1 MRRFLV
7 AIALIF
13 GIVSFG
19 ATASYALSSGYTE
32 LQYIVTNNDAYII
45 TDLMVNDFD
54 RITSRLTMYDNTS
67 DVAGNGHAVL
77 FGSSTSTTAGSQ
89 QGKVFKLYDP
99 SSCSN
104 RGGMTAGY
112 NNLWVGSWSNTA
124 LCKTT
129 PLNTPIDVD
138 VKIASGSQWIKIDG
152 TTYGSNSQTAGTLN
166 NSYPVTLF
174 ALNYAGVIKGI
185 PHLACESVVFYS
197 GNTMVRNL
205 VPAKR
210 NSDNA
215 IGMYDTVSNTFY
227 ASSTSSPFIA
237 GPVAGQSST
246 ATISYV
252 MNGGTNYSGAPTS
265 YYIGVGATIDG
276 TPTKSGN
283 AFAGWCT
290 DSALANCAMT
300 QTISTSDTGNKTFYA
315 KWADV
320 YAITYVLNGGTN
332 YNGAPTSYELGT
344 GATINGV
351 PTKASSVF
359 AGWCTDSNLTS
370 CAMSQ
375 TIGTSETTAKT
386 FYAKWTECQACATTN
401 ASCTPNVVNNTC
413 VYATVCN
420 ANYGNIQNN
429 GAYNASCSLNS
440 YTISY
445 VMDGGTNYTGA
456 PESYTYGTGATI
468 NGTPTK
474 YSNLFAGWCTDSE
487 LTNCAMSHTISPS
500 DTGNKTFYAKWTVLS
515 SYNINYVLGYG
526 DYVSPRPAYDNAV
539 VPDGYTPTEYI
550 EQTATVKNDT
560 STIKLDFSGYGTW
573 IIDAQGTGIGAT
585 NYNPI
590 LVSYEPNTNQTG
602 WFGANPSRYWGA
614 GDNLANFL
622 TRSIINT
629 TFSAG
634 RQDVVINGTITQT
647 YTGSVVTLAN
657 WRLFNHSTNP
667 MLVKVF
673 SAKFTQNDELKFNG
687 IPVRRDSDN
696 VCGLYDTVRGIFFTS
711 SAKTNFT
718 CPNAREPD
726 KYTAGTGKEIT
737 FVPTRPGME
746 FLGWCTDSALTN
758 CSMNPVISTNATG
771 NKTFYANWSG
781 YEIDY
786 VTNGGDVYNTLSVPS
801 DYTPVEYIQ
810 TNGYSYRNTG
820 IKGLNAGT
828 WEIYAKWML
837 TQTPRV
843 SDSYV
848 IGTDIGNNNVNAHR
862 IATSGFRSDYYN
874 LNGNSKNAGSG
885 TAGATAFPNQIHEGT
900 IKDKSVVID
909 EHTFSTTTAGSAI
922 NANTPIML
930 FAQNASAVASG
941 FIGRMYASWATK
953 DGVKQYNYIPVRRN
967 SDGMCGM
974 WDTVSQ
980 TFKPSSSGTPFTCP
994 NTAISTPSRY
1004 TVGVQT
1010 TITAPPESRFGT
1022 FAGWCTDS
1030 ALQNCAMTQ
1039 TIPTNATGN
1048 KVFYAKWNCNDGY
1061 HLDSSTHECVPNT
1074 ITINFLNGGHGTAP
1088 ESTTC
1093 EYGNEVFVTM
1103 PAAIDDA
1110 TGYTFRAWKVNDRWL
1125 NAGSAH
1131 LCTKE
1136 VFGVTSGTVNITADW
1151 YECIDPGDGTCQN
1164 QKFTV
1169 TTTPLPADADT
1180 VFKFSLSAKGTFYVD
1195 WGDGS
1200 SIQTITRDNVT
1211 AATYTHT
1218 YSPGGSA
1225 GDDPVSYTIRFAGV
1239 ATAYSTTETVA
1250 TISFFNG
1257 TRANRW
1263 SAPTASGTEQY
1274 IAGISGSLGALFPTL
1289 GSSNGQQPRFYQT
1302 FTGATNL
1309 TGTIPAGLFTGVSG
1323 TPATYMF
1330 SNTFSYCPGLT
1341 GSIPKTLFSGI
1352 RGAPAKEVFYRTF
1365 SGCTGL
1371 TGTIPENLFSGL
1383 IGTPADNTF
1392 GGVFQ
1397 NCSGLTG
1404 SIPEG
1409 LFSGLSGAPKNYVF
1423 DGVFENCTGLTGSIP
1438 AMLFAGIRGAP
1449 AIYMFRGTFSG
1460 CSGLTGDIPGML
1472 FAGISGAPAQS
1483 MFQNTFRGCTN
1494 LSGYVPPN
1502 LFANITVS
1510 SATDMMTNMFTN
1522 SGLAETCP
1530 TGTQEYSTGFNSYYA
1545 PKVSCG
1551 PEADSS
1557 AFTTEKFTV
1566 TVNMPANTAFK
1577 FAMSAK
1583 GEFHVDWGDGTF
1595 QDIMRD
1601 TVVETTY
1608 QHTYTTAGS
1617 YQIKFYGIPTE
1628 YSTANVAA
1636 IRFFNGT
1643 RANDYSA
1650 PTASGTEQYITGI
1663 SGSLGA
1669 LFPTI
1674 NTGEV
1679 NGQQPRFY
1687 QTFTG
1692 ATNLTGSIPAN
1703 LFAGITGKP
1712 VSYMFHNTFSWCPGL
1727 TGSIPAGLFSGL
1739 NGAPA
1744 AHAFFRTFSDAT
1756 GLSGSIPETL
1766 FSGIRGAPAASVF
1779 GGTFIN
1785 CTSLTGSI
1793 PAGLFSGISGA
1804 PASGMFN
1811 ATFYGAS
1818 GLTGPIPETLFN
1830 GISGAPAANM
1840 FNGTFTGCSGLTGSI
1855 PANLFSGISGAPADA
1870 MFKNVFRDCTGLSGS
1885 IPGGLFGKI
1894 YGASKASMFQS
1905 AFENCT
1911 GLEGYI
1917 PWDLFSLVSTIS
1929 SNGAAT
1935 GYVNLTGNAT
1945 DKFTNMVNGTNLAT
1959 SCPSDALQYLSNI
1972 ESFITPYVMC
1982 APKTTIGDAKFTI
1995 TTTELATGDS
2005 FSFNTWQLGPIW
2017 VDWGDGT
2024 VRRYNRTGTMNN
2036 HSVGF
2041 SHTYANAGV
2050 YQIKLSGAA
2059 TGYHSSD
2066 NANYPA
2072 VSFKNNTK
2080 VAGID
2085 GNILGVFPRLGTSV
2099 AQYPRFRETFS
2110 GCTNLTGNLP
2120 DHLFGTTN
2128 FAASNNMFN
2137 GMFNGCTS
2145 LTGWIPPTMVKN
2157 ITSVTS
2163 SSMTNMFA
2171 GASGVGL
2178 VEECPT
2184 GYSQYITGYESYWSS
2199 KVSCV
2204 PDTPVS
2210 ELGNPK
2216 FTVTTTNLDADTT
2229 FKFKLSAAGDF
2240 YVDWGDGSAVQH
2252 IVDPRTTAREYTHT
2266 YTTAGSYQIKFWGTA
2281 TAYSTTDTVPAISF
2295 SYATYGNE
2303 WNTPT
2308 SNANELMIAGIS
2320 GSLGALFPTIGT
2332 GAANGQQPRFYRTFA
2347 GATNMTS
2354 SIPSGLFTGITGAPA
2369 TRMFQSLFH
2378 GCNSITGS
2386 IPAGLFSGLSGAPA
2400 HHLFY
2405 TTFSD
2410 CSGLTGSIDTDLF
2423 ATISGAPAAYTF
2435 TLTFKGC
2442 SGLTGSIP
2450 GGLFRNIVGAP
2461 QDNLFGE
2468 MFNGCSG
2475 LTGPIPGN
2483 LFSGISGP
2491 AREYTFN
2498 SLFNDCTG
2506 LTGPIPENLFSG
2518 ITGTATYL
2526 FQNTFR
2532 NCSGLSGYV
2541 PPKLFAGITTSST
2554 NFMANI
2560 FNGSGL
2566 LTACPTG
2573 TIKYTT
2579 GFENYWNSKVSC
2591 TDGFITP
2598 FVLDN
2603 SDATTA
2609 SVPTT
2614 IYAKFGIDWYSD
2626 ANATIKFTQLATLPT
2641 KPGKIF
2647 NGYWT
2652 TASGTGTQVI
2662 DATGTIISNSTTTKL
2677 AKISD
2682 ESVTLYPRWSDTYA
2696 VTYSCGDGTG
2706 TAPDAMVAVS
2716 GQTFT
2721 PAANTCSRDGYFLEG
2736 WRIGGTNTTNTGTP
2750 FTWNYTENKTF
2761 TASWT
2766 PAKFTITTIDMP
2778 ANTTF
2783 SFKMSAKGEFRVDW
2797 GDGSPI
2803 ETITRSSATSAGT
2816 YTHTY
2821 TTGGVKQIMFDG
2833 LATGYYSSS
2842 SYNSD
2847 AYSAISFYN
2856 NTNIAQVSGSLGSI
2870 FPSLSTTSTSASY
2883 QPRFMFTFNNCTNLT
2898 DIPSNLFSGITKPA
2912 TGMFYY
2918 TFAGT
2923 TSLYQIPSGLFSS
2936 IVGAPQPHMFRRTF
2950 NGSGITGSI
2959 PGDLFSGISGA
2970 PATYMFSGTF
2980 AACPGLTGQLS
2991 SDLFSGISGEA
3002 AEAMYDVTFAGSSG
3016 LTGPIPS
3023 GFFGNIWGSAK
3034 PYMFTGVFLGC
3045 SNLTGSIPENLF
3057 GNITSASTQEFR
3069 QAFQNCS
3076 KLEGWVPPRLFASV
3090 SGTGILFM
3098 DEIFKGSGIVT
3109 ECPSGYTQ
3117 YITGFE
3123 SYWNSKVSCTDGF
3136 MTPITLND
3144 SSATTAADPGTMYLK
3159 YGFGFY
3165 SDVNGLNSLNQ
3176 LTTLPTKT
3184 DYIFDGYWTS
3194 SNGGGTQVIDNT
3206 GAMIVNDT
3214 ATKIAKITETG
3225 KTLYANWV
3233 KNYNVTYD
3241 CGEGTGTAP
3250 APVVATSG
3258 KTFTPAA
3265 NTCTREGY
3273 MFTGWAISGVSTGT
3287 NITNTMAPF
3296 TWNYTENKTFTAQ
3309 WTEGPKFTI
3318 TTINMPANTSFSF
3331 GMNVSGTFYVDWG
3344 DGTIQKLSTSTSWSG
3359 YTTYNHT
3366 YTSSGVKTINFAGL
3380 ATGYTTNSNIATGYG
3395 LSIYFTNNTNIAKV
3409 SGSLGAM
3416 FPTLPGTSSYST
3428 NPRFVSAFAG
3438 CTNLTEIPATLFS
3451 GVTRPFQ
3458 AMFHN
3463 TFNGCTSL
3471 TSIPETLFSGI
3482 SGAPAESMFQNTFAN
3497 TGLTSI
3503 PATLFSTIQGAPAT
3517 SVFLE
3522 TFSGCTGLQSLPSG
3536 LFSGISGT
3544 PANNMYYQTFYGCTG
3559 LQSLPSGLFS
3569 GISGTPANNMY
3580 YQTFYGCTGLTG
3592 SIPNRFFGNLSGTL
3606 SYNGKAFYQAF
3617 YNDSNL
3623 SGYVPTDLFAG
3634 LSYASS
3640 STNNILNNIFYGT
3653 NLEESCPTGMQ
3664 QYYTG
3669 FENYFDGKV
3678 ACTTAKTPAQMG
3690 DEKFTITTTNLSAN
3704 SEFAIKIGAGGEFLI
3719 DCGNTINGE
3728 PQYIYITDGRTTQR
3742 TYYCDYP
3749 TAGSYQIK
3757 LYGTATGYDPNTYN
3771 YDNQYYPAIGFGNT
3785 AQIAGI
3791 AGSLGALFPTIGN
3804 GNTNGQQPR
3813 FNHTFDGAENMTGTI
3828 PENLFNGIIGT
3839 PTKYM
3844 FNYTFGGCSKLSGSI
3859 PENLFSGLTDSVSDY
3874 NGHYFYGTFG
3884 NCKNLTGYVPANLFR
3899 MSTSYMTNSNNM
3911 GNIFYGSGLLDKCP
3925 AGTKKYTTGF
3935 ESNWRLDNNY
3945 TRYAIACEP
3954 GIDENDAMFG
3964 IGTTELDEGDTF
3976 SFTMSAAGT
3985 FFVDW
3990 GDDTVDKIE
3999 RNNTTPTT
4007 YSHTY
4012 EKTSYYTI
4020 TFVNDGVTAYS
4031 SDLITP
4037 AISFAGNTKIAAIR
4051 GSLAELMP
4059 TITVAGKP
4067 QQPRFYQTFKD
4078 CTNLEYIEDFDRLF
4092 DRIDSQY
4099 HATKP
4104 IINGQPVSHMFEGLF
4119 MGCTALEAKIP
4130 EDLFAAISGTPT
4142 IGLFA
4147 HTFEGCTGLYDEI
4160 PGNLF
4165 ATISGAPAISMF
4177 EGTFKG
4183 CTGLEGNIPENLF
4196 AGISGNPAERMFME
4210 TFDGCSNLE
4219 GYIYPNTFA
4228 EISTVNVAN
4237 MMTNVFHDSGLD
4249 TECPSGM
4256 QQYTTGFEEWFT
4268 GKVSCDEHQSAAVPE
4283 MNYEVF
4289 FVELNNVTPGST
4301 FSFDLSATGEFEV
4314 YWGDGNTDHII
4325 RTNTTPT
4332 TYTHTYTENTNGV
4345 QIRFSSAVTGYSTD
4359 ETTPAISFAKESNTS
4374 GISGIYAWG
4383 SLMKLFPVLGTA
4395 NGQIP
4400 RFYHTFYGLTNLD
4413 SVDWGMFN
4421 PNYLSYDD
4429 DPIITNLPFASH
4441 MFDGMFANCT
4451 NLGLNNYNE
4460 SSSLFN
4466 NLFYYFDG
4474 TPAPYTFAN
4483 MFSGTENLLGYISP
4497 SMFFNI
4503 TGTATNMMQNI
4514 FAGSGIDTECPSGMN
4529 QYITGFESNWSGKVS
4544 CQTRDDLPSIY
4555 LYTTNM
4561 NAGSVFN
4568 FSLSATGRFAVNWG
4582 DESDVQWI
4590 DRNNTT
4596 PTTYSHT
4603 YTSSGNYYV
4612 YIYGLATGYS
4622 TNETT
4627 AAISF
4632 ANNTFISSINESQ
4645 DGSLGLMF
4653 PTIGDGTTN
4662 GQQPRFYRMFYNC
4675 TNLNDSY
4682 VSFTGN
4688 SEWEGLSSGIH
4699 GTPSSHMFDGL
4710 FENCT
4715 NMGTPSQDLFSRTE
4729 NDYYGTAAPKYGISG
4744 APAPYVFANTFK
4756 NTNISSF
4763 YPQWF
4768 SGLSGAPASHMFDST
4783 FDGASNLYIYLGK
4796 NNNSSMFKNIVGA
4809 PAAYMFANTFRG
4821 TDMEGS
4827 PDGLFS
4833 EIRGA
4838 PAEGMFM
4845 GTFESTH
4852 ISQIPEDLFAGVIG
4866 APAAHMFDS
4875 TFAECQ
4881 SLSDDYLSPALFVNI
4896 SGTAAPYMFAGT
4908 FAGCNIGG
4916 NLPSMFAGITG
4927 SAAHMFEATFAGTN
4941 NLIGYIQ
4948 PSMFAGITGTATDMM
4963 TDIFDESGIVTECP
4977 SGTTQY
4983 TTGFE
4988 SWFDERVSCVPTAA
5002 DFEVRAGIQTT
5013 PMPANTTFSFIMS
5026 AKGTFYVDWGDGSAV
5041 ETITRN
5047 NTTPTT
5053 YSHTYTNASGQ
5064 KGWRIAFG
5072 GVAIGYSTDD
5082 TTAAISFANNQYVA
5096 YPFNIGHLFPT
5107 LGTGNGNQPRFYRTF
5122 YNCTNMVGNMKGL
5135 LTLCSTK
5142 ETVGG
5147 DGSGSSTLKMASNR
5161 KRVASSGAHSTTT
5174 ATRSA
5179 SLKRQRATNDA
5190 YHNDDYDAC
5199 TGIFD
5204 GVYGQ
5209 PVSHMFDGTFE
5220 GCTGLTG
5227 EIPNSLFVTISGTP
5241 VPYVF
5246 ANTFKNC
5253 TGISGEIPKDL
5264 FGGLYGAPAAHMFES
5279 TFENDTNLTGTI
5291 PTSLFSSRSVSSTTG
5306 SVSNGSGGD
5315 SGDIKKASIKR
5326 TAMVSRGAVLRREGQ
5341 TGGASNTISLTNG
5354 TFNGIE
5360 GAPAAYMFSKTF
5372 KGCTNLTGA
5381 IPAGLFS
5388 GISGAPAE
5396 YMFEETFAGCT
5407 GIDTIP
5413 ACLFGGISGAPAA
5426 GMYKGTFDGC
5436 SNAEWEYTPGA
5447 THNISSVST
5456 GTNIPVEQEFASNLK
5471 RGASLTRGAVAGST
5485 LGKITNAT
5493 KKVNTLREAVMGGL
5507 TRGGIIR
5514 SAGLRSNTTTTDN
5527 ANAMPS
5533 LFGQFTGA
5541 AAAHMFEN
5549 TFRGCAKLSGYVPP
5563 KMFEGITGVATDMMT
5578 DEFDNSGIATSC
5590 PAGYSTAT
5598 TGFESWWDGRVACE
5612 YVGQICVYEEG
5623 SANPYKCADGCG
5635 WASKL
5640 MMYNESW
5647 NEFGGFPGYP
5657 LMSENVT
5664 DHSINIS
5671 NGTTTCYLP
5680 IAENTDWGLHVKW
5693 NDKIWHAM
5701 FAQMDAD
5708 ENGTWGYCTGT
5719 YQDNYD
5725 GSCTTNSDCDWLY
5738 DENYPSACYQGT
5750 CALYNSY
5757 GNCYYIMGDTNSLC
5771 ISQNVA

>member
-1 MRRFLV
+1 MTMPEYMQLYIPQEYIYTSTSGPYIDTGYTFTNNGSAHVIIDAKVGTNGGYQRLSGV
-7 AIALIF
+7 SSTF
-13 GIVSFG
+13 GGPAVGINSSNYIMA
-19 ATASYALSSGYTE
+19 ATSTDISSGVSGNSNTRYLYDLNVPAGTFVVKDVSNSNNVVVNMTGIQTTNVSGTKPTFK
-32 LQYIVTNNDAYII
+32 LLGYNSSATTVTTPYGYRYLYSA
-45 TDLMVNDFD
+45 
-54 RITSRLTMYDNTS
+54 
-67 DVAGNGHAVL
+67 
-77 FGSSTSTTAGSQ
+77 
-89 QGKVFKLYDP
+89 KLYDNGVLVRDYIP
-99 SSCSN
+99 
-104 RGGMTAGY
+104 
-112 NNLWVGSWSNTA
+112 
-124 LCKTT
+124 
-129 PLNTPIDVD
+129 
-138 VKIASGSQWIKIDG
+138 VKRK
-152 TTYGSNSQTAGTLN
+152 
-166 NSYPVTLF
+166 
-174 ALNYAGVIKGI
+174 
-185 PHLACESVVFYS
+185 
-197 GNTMVRNL
+197 
-205 VPAKR
+205 
-210 NSDNA
+210 SDN
-215 IGMYDTVSNTFY
+215 
-227 ASSTSSPFIA
+227 
-237 GPVAGQSST
+237 
-246 ATISYV
+246 
-252 MNGGTNYSGAPTS
+252 
-265 YYIGVGATIDG
+265 
-276 TPTKSGN
+276 K
-283 AFAGWCT
+283 
-290 DSALANCAMT
+290 
-300 QTISTSDTGNKTFYA
+300 
-315 KWADV
+315 
-320 YAITYVLNGGTN
+320 
-332 YNGAPTSYELGT
+332 
-344 GATINGV
+344 
-351 PTKASSVF
+351 
-359 AGWCTDSNLTS
+359 
-370 CAMSQ
+370 
-375 TIGTSETTAKT
+375 
-386 FYAKWTECQACATTN
+386 
-401 ASCTPNVVNNTC
+401 
-413 VYATVCN
+413 
-420 ANYGNIQNN
+420 
-429 GAYNASCSLNS
+429 
-440 YTISY
+440 
-445 VMDGGTNYTGA
+445 
-456 PESYTYGTGATI
+456 
-468 NGTPTK
+468 
-474 YSNLFAGWCTDSE
+474 
-487 LTNCAMSHTISPS
+487 
-500 DTGNKTFYAKWTVLS
+500 
-515 SYNINYVLGYG
+515 
-526 DYVSPRPAYDNAV
+526 
-539 VPDGYTPTEYI
+539 
-550 EQTATVKNDT
+550 
-560 STIKLDFSGYGTW
+560 
-573 IIDAQGTGIGAT
+573 
-585 NYNPI
+585 
-590 LVSYEPNTNQTG
+590 
-602 WFGANPSRYWGA
+602 
-614 GDNLANFL
+614 
-622 TRSIINT
+622 
-629 TFSAG
+629 
-634 RQDVVINGTITQT
+634 
-647 YTGSVVTLAN
+647 
-657 WRLFNHSTNP
+657 
-667 MLVKVF
+667 
-673 SAKFTQNDELKFNG
+673 
-687 IPVRRDSDN
+687 
-696 VCGLYDTVRGIFFTS
+696 CGLYD
-711 SAKTNFT
+711 
-718 CPNAREPD
+718 
-726 KYTAGTGKEIT
+726 
-737 FVPTRPGME
+737 M
-746 FLGWCTDSALTN
+746 
-758 CSMNPVISTNATG
+758 MN
-771 NKTFYANWSG
+771 
-781 YEIDY
+781 
-786 VTNGGDVYNTLSVPS
+786 
-801 DYTPVEYIQ
+801 
-810 TNGYSYRNTG
+810 
-820 IKGLNAGT
+820 
-828 WEIYAKWML
+828 
-837 TQTPRV
+837 
-843 SDSYV
+843 
-848 IGTDIGNNNVNAHR
+848 
-862 IATSGFRSDYYN
+862 
-874 LNGNSKNAGSG
+874 
-885 TAGATAFPNQIHEGT
+885 
-900 IKDKSVVID
+900 
-909 EHTFSTTTAGSAI
+909 
-922 NANTPIML
+922 
-930 FAQNASAVASG
+930 
-941 FIGRMYASWATK
+941 
-953 DGVKQYNYIPVRRN
+953 
-967 SDGMCGM
+967 
-974 WDTVSQ
+974 
-980 TFKPSSSGTPFTCP
+980 
-994 NTAISTPSRY
+994 
-1004 TVGVQT
+1004 
-1010 TITAPPESRFGT
+1010 
-1022 FAGWCTDS
+1022 
-1030 ALQNCAMTQ
+1030 
-1039 TIPTNATGN
+1039 
-1048 KVFYAKWNCNDGY
+1048 
-1061 HLDSSTHECVPNT
+1061 
-1074 ITINFLNGGHGTAP
+1074 
-1088 ESTTC
+1088 
-1093 EYGNEVFVTM
+1093 
-1103 PAAIDDA
+1103 
-1110 TGYTFRAWKVNDRWL
+1110 
-1125 NAGSAH
+1125 
-1131 LCTKE
+1131 
-1136 VFGVTSGTVNITADW
+1136 
-1151 YECIDPGDGTCQN
+1151 
-1164 QKFTV
+1164 
-1169 TTTPLPADADT
+1169 
-1180 VFKFSLSAKGTFYVD
+1180 
-1195 WGDGS
+1195 
-1200 SIQTITRDNVT
+1200 
-1211 AATYTHT
+1211 
-1218 YSPGGSA
+1218 
-1225 GDDPVSYTIRFAGV
+1225 
-1239 ATAYSTTETVA
+1239 
-1250 TISFFNG
+1250 
-1257 TRANRW
+1257 
-1263 SAPTASGTEQY
+1263 
-1274 IAGISGSLGALFPTL
+1274 
-1289 GSSNGQQPRFYQT
+1289 
-1302 FTGATNL
+1302 
-1309 TGTIPAGLFTGVSG
+1309 
-1323 TPATYMF
+1323 
-1330 SNTFSYCPGLT
+1330 NTF
-1341 GSIPKTLFSGI
+1341 
-1352 RGAPAKEVFYRTF
+1352 
-1365 SGCTGL
+1365 
-1371 TGTIPENLFSGL
+1371 
-1383 IGTPADNTF
+1383 
-1392 GGVFQ
+1392 
-1397 NCSGLTG
+1397 
-1404 SIPEG
+1404 
-1409 LFSGLSGAPKNYVF
+1409 
-1423 DGVFENCTGLTGSIP
+1423 
-1438 AMLFAGIRGAP
+1438 
-1449 AIYMFRGTFSG
+1449 
-1460 CSGLTGDIPGML
+1460 
-1472 FAGISGAPAQS
+1472 
-1483 MFQNTFRGCTN
+1483 
-1494 LSGYVPPN
+1494 
-1502 LFANITVS
+1502 VS
-1510 SATDMMTNMFTN
+1510 SATSTDFSCS
-1522 SGLAETCP
+1522 SGT
-1530 TGTQEYSTGFNSYYA
+1530 
-1545 PKVSCG
+1545 
-1551 PEADSS
+1551 
-1557 AFTTEKFTV
+1557 
-1566 TVNMPANTAFK
+1566 
-1577 FAMSAK
+1577 
-1583 GEFHVDWGDGTF
+1583 WGD
-1595 QDIMRD
+1595 
-1601 TVVETTY
+1601 
-1608 QHTYTTAGS
+1608 
-1617 YQIKFYGIPTE
+1617 
-1628 YSTANVAA
+1628 
-1636 IRFFNGT
+1636 
-1643 RANDYSA
+1643 
-1650 PTASGTEQYITGI
+1650 
-1663 SGSLGA
+1663 L
-1669 LFPTI
+1669 
-1674 NTGEV
+1674 
-1679 NGQQPRFY
+1679 
-1687 QTFTG
+1687 
-1692 ATNLTGSIPAN
+1692 
-1703 LFAGITGKP
+1703 
-1712 VSYMFHNTFSWCPGL
+1712 
-1727 TGSIPAGLFSGL
+1727 
-1739 NGAPA
+1739 
-1744 AHAFFRTFSDAT
+1744 
-1756 GLSGSIPETL
+1756 
-1766 FSGIRGAPAASVF
+1766 
-1779 GGTFIN
+1779 
-1785 CTSLTGSI
+1785 
-1793 PAGLFSGISGA
+1793 
-1804 PASGMFN
+1804 
-1811 ATFYGAS
+1811 
-1818 GLTGPIPETLFN
+1818 
-1830 GISGAPAANM
+1830 
-1840 FNGTFTGCSGLTGSI
+1840 
-1855 PANLFSGISGAPADA
+1855 
-1870 MFKNVFRDCTGLSGS
+1870 
-1885 IPGGLFGKI
+1885 
-1894 YGASKASMFQS
+1894 
-1905 AFENCT
+1905 
-1911 GLEGYI
+1911 
-1917 PWDLFSLVSTIS
+1917 
-1929 SNGAAT
+1929 
-1935 GYVNLTGNAT
+1935 
-1945 DKFTNMVNGTNLAT
+1945 
-1959 SCPSDALQYLSNI
+1959 
-1972 ESFITPYVMC
+1972 
-1982 APKTTIGDAKFTI
+1982 
-1995 TTTELATGDS
+1995 
-2005 FSFNTWQLGPIW
+2005 
-2017 VDWGDGT
+2017 
-2024 VRRYNRTGTMNN
+2024 
-2036 HSVGF
+2036 
-2041 SHTYANAGV
+2041 
-2050 YQIKLSGAA
+2050 
-2059 TGYHSSD
+2059 
-2066 NANYPA
+2066 
-2072 VSFKNNTK
+2072 
-2080 VAGID
+2080 
-2085 GNILGVFPRLGTSV
+2085 
-2099 AQYPRFRETFS
+2099 
-2110 GCTNLTGNLP
+2110 
-2120 DHLFGTTN
+2120 
-2128 FAASNNMFN
+2128 
-2137 GMFNGCTS
+2137 
-2145 LTGWIPPTMVKN
+2145 
-2157 ITSVTS
+2157 
-2163 SSMTNMFA
+2163 
-2171 GASGVGL
+2171 
-2178 VEECPT
+2178 
-2184 GYSQYITGYESYWSS
+2184 
-2199 KVSCV
+2199 
-2204 PDTPVS
+2204 
-2210 ELGNPK
+2210 
-2216 FTVTTTNLDADTT
+2216 
-2229 FKFKLSAAGDF
+2229 
-2240 YVDWGDGSAVQH
+2240 
-2252 IVDPRTTAREYTHT
+2252 
-2266 YTTAGSYQIKFWGTA
+2266 
-2281 TAYSTTDTVPAISF
+2281 
-2295 SYATYGNE
+2295 
-2303 WNTPT
+2303 PT
-2308 SNANELMIAGIS
+2308 S
-2320 GSLGALFPTIGT
+2320 
-2332 GAANGQQPRFYRTFA
+2332 Q
-2347 GATNMTS
+2347 
-2354 SIPSGLFTGITGAPA
+2354 
-2369 TRMFQSLFH
+2369 
-2378 GCNSITGS
+2378 
-2386 IPAGLFSGLSGAPA
+2386 
-2400 HHLFY
+2400 
-2405 TTFSD
+2405 
-2410 CSGLTGSIDTDLF
+2410 LT
-2423 ATISGAPAAYTF
+2423 
-2435 TLTFKGC
+2435 
-2442 SGLTGSIP
+2442 
-2450 GGLFRNIVGAP
+2450 
-2461 QDNLFGE
+2461 
-2468 MFNGCSG
+2468 
-2475 LTGPIPGN
+2475 
-2483 LFSGISGP
+2483 
-2491 AREYTFN
+2491 
-2498 SLFNDCTG
+2498 
-2506 LTGPIPENLFSG
+2506 
-2518 ITGTATYL
+2518 
-2526 FQNTFR
+2526 
-2532 NCSGLSGYV
+2532 
-2541 PPKLFAGITTSST
+2541 
-2554 NFMANI
+2554 
-2560 FNGSGL
+2560 
-2566 LTACPTG
+2566 
-2573 TIKYTT
+2573 
-2579 GFENYWNSKVSC
+2579 
-2591 TDGFITP
+2591 
-2598 FVLDN
+2598 
-2603 SDATTA
+2603 
-2609 SVPTT
+2609 
-2614 IYAKFGIDWYSD
+2614 
-2626 ANATIKFTQLATLPT
+2626 TLPT
-2641 KPGKIF
+2641 KTGKTF

-2652 TASGTGTQVI
+2652 EENGTGTKVV
-2662 DATGTIISNSTTTKL
+2662 DAEGNIISNETTTKL
-2677 AKISD
+2677 AKANDTSK
-2682 ESVTLYPRWSDTYA
+2682 TLYADWLDSYS

-2706 TAPDAMVAVS
+2706 TPPAAAS
-2716 GQTFT
+2716 ATAKREFT
-2721 PAANTCSRDGYFLEG
+2721 PAENPCLREGYMFNG
-2736 WRIGGTNTTNTGTP
+2736 WTVSGTSTVKPIAP

-2870 FPSLSTTSTSASY
+2870 FPSLSTTSTSESY

-2918 TFAGT
+2918 TFAET

-2936 IVGAPQPHMFRRTF
+2936 IVGEPQPHMFRRTF

-3057 GNITSASTQEFR
+3057 GSITSASTQEFR

-3090 SGTGILFM
+3090 SGTGSLFM

-3165 SDVNGLNSLNQ
+3165 SDADGLNSLNR

-3206 GAMIVNDT
+3206 GAPIVNDT

-3250 APVVATSG
+3250 AAVVATSG

-3309 WTEGPKFTI
+3309 WIEGPKFTI
-3318 TTINMPANTSFSF
+3318 TTTDMADNTSFYVGISAA
-3331 GMNVSGTFYVDWG
+3331 GTFYIDWG
-3344 DGTIQKLSTSTSWSG
+3344 DGKIQKITQSSTNSG
-3359 YTTYNHT
+3359 VSSYSHT
-3366 YTSSGVKTINFAGL
+3366 YATGGVKTINFAGL
-3380 ATGYTTNSNIATGYG
+3380 ATGYYRYNSISTSY
-3395 LSIYFTNNTNIAKV
+3395 SPISFYNNTNIARLA
-3409 SGSLGAM
+3409 GSLGAI
-3416 FPTLPGTSSYST
+3416 FPTLSGTSSYTT
-3428 NPRFVSAFAG
+3428 NPRFLYTFSG

-3451 GVTRPFQ
+3451 GVTRPY
-3458 AMFHN
+3458 N
-3463 TFNGCTSL
+3463 YTFYGT
-3471 TSIPETLFSGI
+3471 
-3482 SGAPAESMFQNTFAN
+3482 FQNC

-3503 PATLFSTIQGAPAT
+3503 PATLFSNIQGAPAEYM
-3517 SVFLE
+3517 FYQ
-3522 TFSGCTGLQSLPSG
+3522 TFSGCTGLTSIPVGLFSTIQGAPAQSMFYGTFSGCTGLTSLPTG
-3536 LFSGISGT
+3536 LFSGISGA
-3544 PANNMYYQTFYGCTG
+3544 PAGSMFRQTFENC
-3559 LQSLPSGLFS
+3559 S
-3569 GISGTPANNMY
+3569 
-3580 YQTFYGCTGLTG
+3580 GLTG
-3592 SIPNRFFGNLSGTL
+3592 SIPSRFFGNLSGTL
-3606 SYNGKAFYQAF
+3606 INNYYYFNQTFNGCT
-3617 YNDSNL
+3617 NL

-3640 STNNILNNIFYGT
+3640 STNNILNNVFGGT
-3653 NLEESCPTGMQ
+3653 NLEIACPVDMQ
-3664 QYYTG
+3664 QYITG
-3669 FENYFDGKV
+3669 FEDYFDGKV
-3678 ACTTAKTPAQMG
+3678 ACTTAKTPNEMG
-3690 DEKFTITTTNLSAN
+3690 DIKFTITTTNLPAD
-3704 SEFAIKIGAGGEFLI
+3704 SEFEIKIGAGGEFLI

-3728 PQYIYITDGRTTQR
+3728 PQYIYIADGRTTQR
-3742 TYYCDYP
+3742 TYTCEYP

-3804 GNTNGQQPR
+3804 GTANGQQPR
-3813 FNHTFDGAENMTGTI
+3813 FNRTFDGAENMTGTI

-3859 PENLFSGLTDSVSDY
+3859 PENLFSGLTGSVSDY
-3874 NGHYFYGTFG
+3874 SGHYFYGTFS
-3884 NCKNLTGYVPANLFR
+3884 NCTNLTGYVPANLFR

-3925 AGTKKYTTGF
+3925 AGTKQYTTGF
-3935 ESNWRLDNNY
+3935 EGNNWRLDNNY
-3945 TRYAIACEP
+3945 NRYAIACEP

-3964 IGTTELDEGDTF
+3964 IDTTELEQGDTF

-3990 GDDTVDKIE
+3990 GDGTIDKIE

-4012 EKTSYYTI
+4012 ENLKGGESFAI

-4031 SDLITP
+4031 SDLTTP
-4037 AISFAGNTKIAAIR
+4037 AISFAGNTKIGAIF

-4078 CTNLEYIEDFDRLF
+4078 CTNLEYIKDFDRLF

-4119 MGCTALEAKIP
+4119 MGCTALEAEIP
-4130 EDLFAAISGTPT
+4130 EYLFAAISGTPT

-4147 HTFEGCTGLYDEI
+4147 HTFEGCTSLYNEI
-4160 PGNLF
+4160 PKDLF

-4228 EISTVNVAN
+4228 GISTVNVAN
-4237 MMTNVFHDSGLD
+4237 MMTNVFRGSGLD

-4256 QQYTTGFEEWFT
+4256 QQYTTGFEDWFT
-4268 GKVSCDEHQSAAVPE
+4268 GKVSCDKHQSATVPE

-4289 FVELNNVTPGST
+4289 YVELNNVTPGST

-4332 TYTHTYTENTNGV
+4332 TYTHTYTENTNGF

-4400 RFYHTFYGLTNLD
+4400 RFYHMFYGLTNLD
-4413 SVDWGMFN
+4413 SVDWDMFN
-4421 PNYLSYDD
+4421 PNYLSNDD

-4460 SSSLFN
+4460 SSRLFDI
-4466 NLFYYFDG
+4466 LFYYFDG

-4514 FAGSGIDTECPSGMN
+4514 FANSGLDTECPSGMN

-4544 CQTRDDLPSIY
+4544 CQTSDDLPSIY

-4582 DESDVQWI
+4582 DGSDVQWI

-4603 YTSSGNYYV
+4603 YTSGGNYYV

-4632 ANNTFISSINESQ
+4632 ANNTFIRSINESQ

-4699 GTPSSHMFDGL
+4699 GTPASHMFDGL

-4783 FDGASNLYIYLGK
+4783 FDGASNLYIYLD
-4796 NNNSSMFKNIVGA
+4796 NNNNTSMFKNIVGA

-4821 TDMEGS
+4821 TYMQNS

-4833 EIRGA
+4833 GIRGA

-4866 APAAHMFDS
+4866 APAAYMFAG
-4875 TFAECQ
+4875 TFSGCQ
-4881 SLSDDYLSPALFVNI
+4881 SLSNDYLSPALFVNI
-4896 SGTAAPYMFAGT
+4896 SGAAAPYMFART
-4908 FAGCNIGG
+4908 FLGCNIGG

-5013 PMPANTTFSFIMS
+5013 PMPANTTFSFTMS
-5026 AKGTFYVDWGDGSAV
+5026 AKGTFYVYWGDGSAV

-5053 YSHTYTNASGQ
+5053 YSHTYTESTDE
-5064 KGWRIAFG
+5064 GWKIAFG
-5072 GVAIGYSTDD
+5072 GVAIGYSTND

-5096 YPFNIGHLFPT
+5096 YPINIGHLFPT

-5135 LTLCSTK
+5135 LTWCSTK

-5147 DGSGSSTLKMASNR
+5147 DGSISSSTQKMASNR
-5161 KRVASSGAHSTTT
+5161 KRVASSGVT
-5174 ATRSA
+5174 AIRSA

-5227 EIPNSLFVTISGTP
+5227 EIPDSLFVTISGTP

-5253 TGISGEIPKDL
+5253 TGISGQIPNGL
-5264 FGGLYGAPAAHMFES
+5264 FGDLHGAPAAHMFES

-5326 TAMVSRGAVLRREGQ
+5326 TAMVSRGAVLRREVD
-5341 TGGASNTISLTNG
+5341 TPSESGGSGNITLTSG

-5372 KGCTNLTGA
+5372 KGCANLTGA
-5381 IPAGLFS
+5381 IPAALFG

-5456 GTNIPVEQEFASNLK
+5456 GTNIQQDAAFASNLK

-5590 PAGYSTAT
+5590 PAGYSIAT

-5623 SANPYKCADGCG
+5623 AANPYKCADGCS

-5680 IAENTDWGLHVKW
+5680 IAENADWGLHVKW
-5693 NDKIWHAM
+5693 NDKVWHAM
-5701 FAQMDAD
+5701 FAQVDAD

-5719 YQDNYD
+5719 YTDQENSY
-5725 GSCTTNSDCDWLY
+5725 SCTYNSDCDWLY
-5738 DENYPSACYQGT
+5738 DGNYQPACYQGT

-5771 ISQNVA
+5771 TYDSSQNAA

>member
-19 ATASYALSSGYTE
+19 ATAAYSLPSGYTE

-138 VKIASGSQWIKIDG
+138 VKIASGEQWIKIDG

-215 IGMYDTVSNTFY
+215 IGMYDTVSNTFF

-290 DSALANCAMT
+290 DSALTNCAMT

-315 KWADV
+315 KWAERFN
-320 YAITYVLNGGTN
+320 IEYVTNNGILAQSGGILPFGFSPVEYIGSNGTQ
-332 YNGAPTSYELGT
+332 YIDT
-344 GATINGV
+344 GFTA
-351 PTKASSVF
+351 
-359 AGWCTDSNLTS
+359 DSNTRVKLKAKFLS
-370 CAMSQ
+370 VADSQ
-375 TIGTSETTAKT
+375 GCVFGSGVAYNNRSFELYTWNNALKFHYNSETQGANVVAGDMIEFDQNK
-386 FYAKWTECQACATTN
+386 
-401 ASCTPNVVNNTC
+401 NVVNYSVNG
-413 VYATVCN
+413 VVQN
-420 ANYGNIQNN
+420 AV
-429 GAYNASCSLNS
+429 SMSTS
-440 YTISY
+440 TF
-445 VMDGGTNYTGA
+445 T
-456 PESYTYGTGATI
+456 
-468 NGTPTK
+468 TP
-474 YSNLFAGWCTDSE
+474 YSMLLFAQNHDGSVGKGKVQIYYT
-487 LTNCAMSHTISPS
+487 
-500 DTGNKTFYAKWTVLS
+500 KV
-515 SYNINYVLGYG
+515 
-526 DYVSPRPAYDNAV
+526 YDNGV
-539 VPDGYTPTEYI
+539 LVRDYI
-550 EQTATVKNDT
+550 PA
-560 STIKLDFSGYGTW
+560 
-573 IIDAQGTGIGAT
+573 
-585 NYNPI
+585 
-590 LVSYEPNTNQTG
+590 
-602 WFGANPSRYWGA
+602 
-614 GDNLANFL
+614 
-622 TRSIINT
+622 
-629 TFSAG
+629 
-634 RQDVVINGTITQT
+634 
-647 YTGSVVTLAN
+647 
-657 WRLFNHSTNP
+657 
-667 MLVKVF
+667 
-673 SAKFTQNDELKFNG
+673 
-687 IPVRRDSDN
+687 RRDSDG
-696 VCGLYDTVRGIFFTS
+696 VCGMYDIENNVFYVSETNTALSCGPDVAPITYITGI
-711 SAKTNFT
+711 
-718 CPNAREPD
+718 
-726 KYTAGTGKEIT
+726 GTTISM
-737 FVPTRPGME
+737 VPTRDGYE
-746 FLGWCTDSALTN
+746 FFGWCTDSALTN
-758 CSMNPVISTNATG
+758 CAMTQTIPANSTG
-771 NKTFYANWSG
+771 NKTFYAKWA
-781 YEIDY
+781 EIFNIEY
-786 VTNGGDVYNTLSVPS
+786 VANGGDVYNTLSVPS
-801 DYTPVEYIQ
+801 DYTPVEYIE
-810 TNGYSYRNTG
+810 TDGYSRIHTG
-820 IKGLNAGT
+820 ITGLNSGS

-837 TQTPRV
+837 TRTPRV
-843 SDSYV
+843 SNSWIVGTYTTNDNYNSYS
-848 IGTDIGNNNVNAHR
+848 IRTAGQ
-862 IATSGFRSDYYN
+862 RSDVIYW
-874 LNGNSKNAGSG
+874 NGGTKVSGGTGSM
-885 TAGATAFPNQIHEGT
+885 TAYPNQIHEAT
-900 IKDKSVVID
+900 ISSKAISID
-909 EHTFSTTTAGSAI
+909 GRTGSATTTGTAI
-922 NANTPIML
+922 AATTPIVV
-930 FAQNASAVASG
+930 FARDTSGNNGG
-941 FIGRMYASWATK
+941 FIGRMYASWAK
-953 DGVKQYNYIPVRRN
+953 LGGVKKYDYVPVRRN
-967 SDGMCGM
+967 SDGVCGM

-980 TFKPSSSGTPFTCP
+980 TFKPSNTTTNFTCP

-1004 TVGVQT
+1004 TVGVGT
-1010 TITAPPESRFGT
+1010 TISNAPASRTGT

-1030 ALQNCAMTQ
+1030 ALQNCAMAQ
-1039 TIPTNATGN
+1039 TISSNATGN
-1048 KVFYAKWNCNDGY
+1048 KTLYAKWNCNDGY
-1061 HLDSSTHECVPNT
+1061 HMDPNTHECVGNT
-1074 ITINFLNGGHGTAP
+1074 ITVNFLNGGHGTAP

-1093 EYGNEVFVTM
+1093 EYGKTVTM
-1103 PAAIDDA
+1103 PAAISDA
-1110 TGYTFRAWKVNDRWL
+1110 SGYTFRGWKVNNRWL
-1125 NAGSAH
+1125 NAETKYM
-1131 LCTKE
+1131 CTTE
-1136 VFGVTSGTVNITADW
+1136 VLGVTTGTANVVADW
-1151 YECIDPGDGTCQN
+1151 YECMDPGDGTCQAE
-1164 QKFTV
+1164 KFSI
-1169 TTTPLPADADT
+1169 TTIDLPADSDT
-1180 VFKFSLSAKGTFYVD
+1180 TFTFKMSAKGTFYVD

-1200 SIQTITRDNVT
+1200 DVQTISRTAVT
-1211 AATYTHT
+1211 SAGTYSHV
-1218 YSPGGSA
+1218 YSPGGTS
-1225 GDDPVSYTIRFAGV
+1225 GDAPVSYTIRFGGV
-1239 ATAYSTTETVA
+1239 ATGYA
-1250 TISFFNG
+1250 TKEAENSDLGAIDFYRG
-1257 TRANRW
+1257 T
-1263 SAPTASGTEQY
+1263 PTLIKSV
-1274 IAGISGSLGALFPTL
+1274 SGSLGRLFPTL
-1289 GSSNGQQPRFYQT
+1289 GSSNGQQPRFYST
-1302 FTGATNL
+1302 FRGCTNL
-1309 TGTIPAGLFTGVSG
+1309 EAIPDGLFDGITG
-1323 TPATYMF
+1323 TPATWMF
-1330 SNTFSYCPGLT
+1330 YYTFGSCSKITTLPADLFRSLT
-1341 GSIPKTLFSGI
+1341 GVPVKSVFWGTFYGLPITSIPEDLFATIS
-1352 RGAPAKEVFYRTF
+1352 GAPAESAFQTTFYNCNRLTSIPENLFKNISGAPGAKAFQTTF

-1371 TGTIPENLFSGL
+1371 TGSIPANLFSGL
-1383 IGTPADNTF
+1383 RGAPAV
-1392 GGVFQ
+1392 GVF
-1397 NCSGLTG
+1397 NGTFKGCSGLTG
-1404 SIPEG
+1404 SIPG
-1409 LFSGLSGAPKNYVF
+1409 SLFSG
-1423 DGVFENCTGLTGSIP
+1423 
-1438 AMLFAGIRGAP
+1438 
-1449 AIYMFRGTFSG
+1449 
-1460 CSGLTGDIPGML
+1460 
-1472 FAGISGAPAQS
+1472 ISGTPQDS
-1483 MFQNTFRGCTN
+1483 MFKETFNNCTN
-1494 LSGYVPPN
+1494 LSSYVPPE
-1502 LFANITVS
+1502 LFANIS
-1510 SATDMMTNMFTN
+1510 GAAANNMMQNIFAG
-1522 SGLAETCP
+1522 SGLATTCP
-1530 TGTQEYSTGFNSYYA
+1530 TGTSQYSTGFESYWSG
-1545 PKVSCG
+1545 KVACG
-1551 PEADSS
+1551 PEVDPTS
-1557 AFTTEKFTV
+1557 FGNEKFTV

-1583 GEFHVDWGDGTF
+1583 GDFHVDWGDGTSE
-1595 QDIMRD
+1595 DILRS
-1601 TVVETTY
+1601 TITETTY

-1617 YQIKFYGIPTE
+1617 YQIKFYGTATG

-1674 NTGEV
+1674 GTGAA

-1692 ATNLTGSIPAN
+1692 ATNLTGSISAN
-1703 LFAGITGKP
+1703 LFNGITGKP
-1712 VSYMFHNTFSWCPGL
+1712 VSYMFHNTFSWCPG
-1727 TGSIPAGLFSGL
+1727 
-1739 NGAPA
+1739 
-1744 AHAFFRTFSDAT
+1744 
-1756 GLSGSIPETL
+1756 
-1766 FSGIRGAPAASVF
+1766 
-1779 GGTFIN
+1779 
-1785 CTSLTGSI
+1785 LTGSI

-1982 APKTTIGDAKFTI
+1982 APKTTIGEPKFTI
-1995 TTTELATGDS
+1995 TTTELAAGDS

-2036 HSVGF
+2036 YSVGF
-2041 SHTYANAGV
+2041 SHTYANAGT

-2085 GNILGVFPRLGTSV
+2085 GNILGVFPRLGTGV

-2145 LTGWIPPTMVKN
+2145 LTGWIPPTMTEN
-2157 ITSVTS
+2157 ITSVNS
-2163 SSMTNMFA
+2163 NSMTNMFA

-2184 GYSQYITGYESYWSS
+2184 GYSQYITGYEQYWSS

-2252 IVDPRTTAREYTHT
+2252 IADPRTTAREYTHT

-2281 TAYSTTDTVPAISF
+2281 TAYSTNDTVPTIRF
-2295 SYATYGNE
+2295 SYGTFAQQYSI
-2303 WNTPT
+2303 PT
-2308 SNANELMIAGIS
+2308 SSENELMIAGIS

-2332 GAANGQQPRFYRTFA
+2332 TQPRFYRTFA
-2347 GATNMTS
+2347 GATNLTGAIPATLFSGITGAPVSNMFFGTFVGCS
-2354 SIPSGLFTGITGAPA
+2354 GLTGAIPSGLFG
-2369 TRMFQSLFH
+2369 
-2378 GCNSITGS
+2378 
-2386 IPAGLFSGLSGAPA
+2386 GLSGAPQLD
-2400 HHLFY
+2400 LFH
-2405 TTFSD
+2405 TTFNG
-2410 CSGLTGSIDTDLF
+2410 CSGLTGAIPPELF
-2423 ATISGAPAAYTF
+2423 NGISGAPAQYMFYNTFQGCTGLTSLPSGLFSGISGAPAAQMYAGTF
-2435 TLTFKGC
+2435 NGCTGLTGTIPNRFFGNLSGAGADYSFNSTFYGC

-2450 GGLFRNIVGAP
+2450 DDLFR
-2461 QDNLFGE
+2461 
-2468 MFNGCSG
+2468 
-2475 LTGPIPGN
+2475 
-2483 LFSGISGP
+2483 GITS
-2491 AREYTFN
+2491 ASYSTTFN
-2498 SLFNDCTG
+2498 ST
-2506 LTGPIPENLFSG
+2506 FSG
-2518 ITGTATYL
+2518 
-2526 FQNTFR
+2526 
-2532 NCSGLSGYV
+2532 CSGLSGYV
-2541 PPKLFAGITTSST
+2541 SPLLFIDYTGANTSSM
-2554 NFMANI
+2554 NNI

-2573 TIKYTT
+2573 TIQYTT
-2579 GFENYWNSKVSC
+2579 GFESYWNSKVSC
-2591 TDGFITP
+2591 TDGFVTP
-2598 FVLDN
+2598 FVLND
-2603 SDATTA
+2603 SDATTT

-2614 IYAKFGIDWYSD
+2614 IYSKWGIGWCTNSSDCESMTMPEYMQLYIPQEYIYTSTSGPYIDTGYTFTNNGSAHVIIDAKVGTNGGYQRLSGVSSTFGGPAVGINSSNYIMAATSTDISSGVSGNSNTRYLYDLNVPAGTFVVKDVSNSNNVVVNMTGIQTTNVSGTKPTFKLLGYNSSATTVTTPYGYRYLYSAKLYD
-2626 ANATIKFTQLATLPT
+2626 NGVLVRDYIPVKRKSDNKCGLYDMMNNTFVSSATSTDFSCSSGTWGDLPTSQLTTLPT
-2641 KPGKIF
+2641 KTGKTF

-2652 TASGTGTQVI
+2652 EENGTGTKVV
-2662 DATGTIISNSTTTKL
+2662 DAEGNIISNETTTKL
-2677 AKISD
+2677 AKANDTSK
-2682 ESVTLYPRWSDTYA
+2682 TLYADWLDSYS

-2706 TAPDAMVAVS
+2706 TPPAAAS
-2716 GQTFT
+2716 ATAKREFT
-2721 PAANTCSRDGYFLEG
+2721 PAENPCLREGYMFNG
-2736 WRIGGTNTTNTGTP
+2736 WTVSGTSTVKPIAP

-2870 FPSLSTTSTSASY
+2870 FPSLSTTSTSESY

-2918 TFAGT
+2918 TFAET

-3045 SNLTGSIPENLF
+3045 SGLTGTIPENLF
-3057 GNITSASTQEFR
+3057 GSITSASTQEFR

-3090 SGTGILFM
+3090 SGTGSLFM

-3165 SDVNGLNSLNQ
+3165 SDADGLNSLNR

-3206 GAMIVNDT
+3206 GATIVNDT

-3250 APVVATSG
+3250 AAVVATSG

-3309 WTEGPKFTI
+3309 WIEGPKFTI
-3318 TTINMPANTSFSF
+3318 TTTDMADNTSFYVGISAA
-3331 GMNVSGTFYVDWG
+3331 GTFYIDWG
-3344 DGTIQKLSTSTSWSG
+3344 DGKIQKITQSSTNSG
-3359 YTTYNHT
+3359 VSSYSHT
-3366 YTSSGVKTINFAGL
+3366 YATGGVKTINFAGL
-3380 ATGYTTNSNIATGYG
+3380 ATGYYRYNSISTSY
-3395 LSIYFTNNTNIAKV
+3395 SPISFYNNTNIARLA
-3409 SGSLGAM
+3409 GSLGAI
-3416 FPTLPGTSSYST
+3416 FPTLSGTSSYTT
-3428 NPRFVSAFAG
+3428 NPRFMYTFSG

-3451 GVTRPFQ
+3451 GVTRPY
-3458 AMFHN
+3458 N
-3463 TFNGCTSL
+3463 YTFYGT
-3471 TSIPETLFSGI
+3471 
-3482 SGAPAESMFQNTFAN
+3482 FQNC

-3503 PATLFSTIQGAPAT
+3503 PATLFSNIQGAPAEYM
-3517 SVFLE
+3517 FAQ
-3522 TFSGCTGLQSLPSG
+3522 TFSGCTGLTSLPTG
-3536 LFSGISGT
+3536 LFSGISGA
-3544 PANNMYYQTFYGCTG
+3544 PAGSMFRQTFENC
-3559 LQSLPSGLFS
+3559 S
-3569 GISGTPANNMY
+3569 
-3580 YQTFYGCTGLTG
+3580 GLTG
-3592 SIPNRFFGNLSGTL
+3592 SIPSRFFGNLSGTMSGG
-3606 SYNGKAFYQAF
+3606 SYYFNQTFNGCT
-3617 YNDSNL
+3617 NL

-3640 STNNILNNIFYGT
+3640 STNNILNNVFGGT
-3653 NLEESCPTGMQ
+3653 DLETSCPVDMQ
-3664 QYYTG
+3664 QYITG
-3669 FENYFDGKV
+3669 FEDYFDGKV
-3678 ACTTAKTPAQMG
+3678 ACTTAKTPNEMG
-3690 DEKFTITTTNLSAN
+3690 DIKFTITTTNMTAN
-3704 SEFAIKIGAGGEFLI
+3704 SEFPVNIAAGGEFLI

-3742 TYYCDYP
+3742 TYTCEYP
-3749 TAGSYQIK
+3749 DAGSYQIRF
-3757 LYGTATGYDPNTYN
+3757 YGLATGYDPNTYN
-3771 YDNQYYPAIGFGNT
+3771 YDYQYIPAIGFGNT
-3785 AQIAGI
+3785 ARIAGI

-3804 GNTNGQQPR
+3804 GTANGQQPR
-3813 FNHTFDGAENMTGTI
+3813 FNKTFYGATNLTGTI
-3828 PENLFNGIIGT
+3828 PENLFNGITGT
-3839 PTKYM
+3839 PTTYM
-3844 FNYTFGGCSKLSGSI
+3844 FYSTFSGCSGLTGTI
-3859 PENLFSGLTDSVSDY
+3859 PENLFSGLT
-3874 NGHYFYGTFG
+3874 GTFPDSNG
-3884 NCKNLTGYVPANLFR
+3884 YYFNGTFSNCSGLTGYIPPQLFR
-3899 MSTSYMTNSNNM
+3899 FPTTNVNNWNTMSS
-3911 GNIFYGSGLLDKCP
+3911 IFNGATGLLTACP
-3925 AGTKKYTTGF
+3925 AGTRKYTTGF
-3935 ESNWRLDNNY
+3935 ESNWYLGSGNNY
-3945 TRYAIACEP
+3945 AVSCEP

-3964 IGTTELDEGDTF
+3964 IGTTELEQGDTF

-3985 FFVDW
+3985 FYVDW
-3990 GDDTVDKIE
+3990 GDGTIDKIE

-4031 SDLITP
+4031 SDLTTP

-4078 CTNLEYIEDFDRLF
+4078 CTNLEYIENFDRLF

-4119 MGCTALEAKIP
+4119 MGCTALEAEIP
-4130 EDLFAAISGTPT
+4130 EDLFATISGTPT

-4147 HTFEGCTGLYDEI
+4147 HTFEGCTSLYNEI
-4160 PGNLF
+4160 PKDLF

-4183 CTGLEGNIPENLF
+4183 CTGLEGNIPEKLF

-4237 MMTNVFHDSGLD
+4237 MMTNVFRGSGLD

-4268 GKVSCDEHQSAAVPE
+4268 GKVSCDAHQPAEVPE

-4289 FVELNNVTPGST
+4289 FVELSNVTPGST

-4332 TYTHTYTENTNGV
+4332 TYTHTYTENTNGF

-4359 ETTPAISFAKESNTS
+4359 ETTPAISFAHASNTS
-4374 GISGIYAWG
+4374 GIDSIDVEG

-4413 SVDWGMFN
+4413 SVDWDMFN
-4421 PNYLSYDD
+4421 PNYLSNDD

-4497 SMFFNI
+4497 YMFYNI

-4514 FAGSGIDTECPSGMN
+4514 FAGSGIDTECPSGTN

-4544 CQTRDDLPSIY
+4544 CQTSDDLPSIY

-4582 DESDVQWI
+4582 DGSDVQWI

-4603 YTSSGNYYV
+4603 YTSGGNYYV

-4632 ANNTFISSINESQ
+4632 ANNTFIRSINEHQ
-4645 DGSLGLMF
+4645 TGSLGLMF

-4699 GTPSSHMFDGL
+4699 GTPASHMFDGL

-4833 EIRGA
+4833 GIRGA
-4838 PAEGMFM
+4838 PSEGMFM

-4941 NLIGYIQ
+4941 GLIGYIQ

-5002 DFEVRAGIQTT
+5002 DFEIRAGIVTT
-5013 PMPANTTFSFIMS
+5013 TMPANSTFSFTMS
-5026 AKGTFYVDWGDGSAV
+5026 AKGTFYVYWGDGSAV

-5047 NTTPTT
+5047 NTTQTT
-5053 YSHTYTNASGQ
+5053 YSHTYTNASDQ
-5064 KGWRIAFG
+5064 NGWRIAFG
-5072 GVAIGYSTDD
+5072 GVAIGYSTND

-5096 YPFNIGHLFPT
+5096 YPINIGHLFPT

-5122 YNCTNMVGNMKGL
+5122 YNCTNMVGDMKGL
-5135 LTLCSTK
+5135 FTRCATP

-5147 DGSGSSTLKMASNR
+5147 DGSSISTQKMASNR

-5306 SVSNGSGGD
+5306 SVSSGSGGD

-5326 TAMVSRGAVLRREGQ
+5326 TAMVSRGAVLRREVD
-5341 TGGASNTISLTNG
+5341 TPSESGGSDNITLTSG

-5372 KGCTNLTGA
+5372 KGCANLTGA
-5381 IPAGLFS
+5381 IPAALFG

-5413 ACLFGGISGAPAA
+5413 ACLFGGISGTPAA

-5456 GTNIPVEQEFASNLK
+5456 GTNIQQDAEFASNLK

-5640 MMYNESW
+5640 MLYNESW

-5680 IAENTDWGLHVKW
+5680 IAENADWGLHVKW
-5693 NDKIWHAM
+5693 NDKVWHAM

-5738 DENYPSACYQGT
+5738 DENYPPACYQGT

-5757 GNCYYIMGDTNSLC
+5757 GNCYYIMGDTDSQC
-5771 ISQNVA
+5771 ISQSVA